1 MKKLIFQNNKIF
13 MNSFTDDVFKEHFAC
28 CTSLNDAKKL
38 YENIKI
44 HSLFD
49 HNQTLEKIHFIHI
62 EELELK
68 LAKVQSTA
76 KTVLNNIENIIT
88 FLSTNNFLKF
98 IIFDE
103 DLDNLYLY
111 KDIYGAIQIRNGKNK
126 IIAKFIVN
134 KDAILNKQLSAID
147 MMETAATNFEWHFEL
162 GDVIFHQYNHYK
174 NNLKDDKQFKTM
186 TENHISLINEINSMF
201 QTYPLCLQN
210 VAALNNQCIE
220 FIPKKA
226 RTIDDI
232 YDSYKI
238 DGIELQ
244 DYENLKTFVYEKY
257 KSVWDNLKI
266 QDFETFNSTYD
277 HLMVMEKGFE
287 ENGYEIL
294 IKPSM
299 INEKCELRV
308 YFHSVKNFFN
318 VRYYFVF
325 PDKDAIES
333 PIIFKQPD
341 EQVFE
346 SAATDFRLSDV
357 FSGEF
362 IEYLK
367 LFEY

>member
-1 MKKLIFQNNKIF
+1 MNKLIFQNNRIF
-13 MNSFTDDVFKEHFAC
+13 LNSFTENVFKDCFAC
-28 CTSLNDAKKL
+28 DTSLNDAKKL

-49 HNQTLEKIHFIHI
+49 HNTTLEKIHFIHI

-68 LAKVQSTA
+68 LAKSQSTA
-76 KTVLNNIENIIT
+76 KTVLNNITNIII

-98 IIFDE
+98 VIFDE

-111 KDIYGAIQIRNGKNK
+111 KETYGSIQIRNGKNK
-126 IIAKFIVN
+126 IIAKFIIN
-134 KDAILNKQLSAID
+134 KDAIFNKQLSAID
-147 MMETAATNFEWHFEL
+147 MMATAATNFEWYFEF

-174 NNLKDDKQFKTM
+174 NNLQDNEKFKTM
-186 TENHISLINEINSMF
+186 TGNHISLINEINSMF

-210 VAALNNQCIE
+210 VTALNNQCIE

-238 DGIELQ
+238 DGVDLQ
-244 DYENLKTFVYEKY
+244 DYENLKIFTYEKY
-257 KSVWDNLKI
+257 KSIWDNLKI

-277 HLMVMEKGFE
+277 DLMVMKKGFE
-287 ENGYEIL
+287 ENGYDIL

-299 INEKCELRV
+299 INEKYELRV
-308 YFHSVKNFFN
+308 YFHSVKTFYNI
-318 VRYYFVF
+318 RYYFVF
-325 PDKDAIES
+325 PDKDSIES

-341 EQVFE
+341 EQVMATVE
-346 SAATDFRLSDV
+346 TDFRLSDV

-367 LFEY
+367 LLEY